1 MVPIDVKK
9 MSYEEL
15 QELKELVEEEFN
27 TRSREQLIENFKSA
41 WRALEDF
48 GLSIRTDSDNEI
60 LDVNDIYYVDW

>member
-15 QELKELVEEEFN
+15 VDLKELVDEEVN
-27 TRSREQLIENFKSA
+27 TRSREQLIENFKNA

-48 GLSIRTDSDNEI
+48 GLSIRTDSENEI
-60 LDVNDIYYVDW
+60 LDLDDIYYADW

>member
-48 GLSIRTDSDNEI
+48 GIGIRIDGDKET
-60 LDVNDIYYVDW
+60 LDLDDIYYVDW

>member
-15 QELKELVEEEFN
+15 QTLKELVDEEVN
-27 TRSREQLIENFKSA
+27 IRSREQLIENFESA

-48 GLSIRTDSDNEI
+48 GIGIRIDGGHET
-60 LDVNDIYYVDW
+60 LDLDDIYYADW

>member
-15 QELKELVEEEFN
+15 QDLKELIDEEVN
-27 TRSREQLIENFKSA
+27 TRSKEQLIENFKSA